1 MFAFPPAYWDAG
13 REGRKPEVL
22 EYAVRVS
29 FMLAAAG
36 KNLEVVLM
44 WC

>member
-1 MFAFPPAYWDAG
+1 M
-13 REGRKPEVL
+13 EGRNPEVL

-44 WC
+44 

>member
-1 MFAFPPAYWDAG
+1 M
-13 REGRKPEVL
+13 EGRKPEVL

-29 FMLAAAG
+29 FTLVVAG

-44 WC
+44 

>member
-1 MFAFPPAYWDAG
+1 M
-13 REGRKPEVL
+13 EGRKPEVL